1 MKQNDVGPVRILA
14 VAPYEAMAASLKK
27 SAENFPDVRLDAFTG
42 DLAEG
47 VEILK
52 SRDISL
58 YDAVLSRGGTADM
71 IRQITDLPV
80 VEIPVMIYDI
90 LRTIKL
96 AENYTDRMAVVGFPG
111 VTGNAHTLC
120 NLLRLRM
127 PIETVHSPEEIPEV
141 LDRLRRQRINTVIC
155 DAVSHRTARAAGF
168 QALLITSGER
178 SLTQAIDSAIQQGK
192 LFRRMKS
199 ENTFLRTMLQQNM
212 QQCVV
217 FDAGKDV
224 VYSFS
229 EKLPDGIA
237 AAMRRRISSIPE
249 NRELLFYH
257 QEGTTLHSIT
267 ASRFQL
273 RDRQLYLFRD
283 EPARISLRSA
293 QPGIRFYDAAE
304 CEQLLSGSFF
314 TLSGSMGTLESRLTA
329 FSDALH
335 PLVILGEEGT
345 GREQVARALYLR
357 SSLRNHPL
365 VVVDGARLNDRSW
378 NYLVENHASP
388 LGTTRTAIFFHHL
401 EELSSQRQQA
411 LLSLIE
417 EAGLARRLWLLFA
430 CEVRDGK
437 VIDAFAEKLMSRLL
451 PLTVEL
457 PSLRSRRDEIP
468 ALASVYLSNLDM
480 ELGKQVS
487 GFEPGVLEMLT
498 RFDWPGNYAQFKH
511 VLHELCVLTDGH
523 YISGTD
529 TAEILAREHGM
540 FRGVPEGPGVFASS
554 GMTLEEITRKV
565 IENTLTENKGNQSLT
580 ARQLGISRSTLWRIL
595 SADGKGGS
603 GVV

>member
-1 MKQNDVGPVRILA
+1 MNQKGIGPIRILA

-27 SAENFPDVRLDAFTG
+27 SAESFPDVVLDAFTG
-42 DLAEG
+42 DLEEG
-47 VEILK
+47 VEVLK
-52 SRDISL
+52 NRDISL
-58 YDAVLSRGGTADM
+58 YDAILSRGGTADM

-80 VEIPVMIYDI
+80 VEIPVMIYDV

-120 NLLRLRM
+120 NLLRIRM
-127 PIETVHSPEEIPEV
+127 PIETVNSPEELPDVFE
-141 LDRLRRQRINTVIC
+141 RLRRQQINTVIC

-178 SLTQAIDSAIQQGK
+178 SLTQAIGLAIQQGK

-199 ENTFLRTMLQQNM
+199 ENTLLRSMIRQNM

-217 FDAGKDV
+217 FDAEKDV
-224 VYSFS
+224 VYSFTEELS
-229 EKLPDGIA
+229 DGIV

-273 RDRQLYLFRD
+273 RDWQLYLFRD

-304 CEQLLSGSFF
+304 CEQLLAGSFF
-314 TLSGSMGTLESRLTA
+314 TLSGSMGTLGNRLTA
-329 FSDALH
+329 LANTLH
-335 PLVILGEEGT
+335 PLMILGEEGT
-345 GREQVARALYLR
+345 GREQVARALYLQ
-357 SSLRNHPL
+357 SGLRNHPL

-411 LLSLIE
+411 LLSLIG
-417 EAGLARRLWLLFA
+417 EAGLDRRLWLLFA
-430 CEVRDGK
+430 CEVRDGRI
-437 VIDAFAEKLMSRLL
+437 VDAFAEKLLSRME

-468 ALASVYLSNLDM
+468 ALASVYLL
-480 ELGKQVS
+480 
-487 GFEPGVLEMLT
+487 
-498 RFDWPGNYAQFKH
+498 
-511 VLHELCVLTDGH
+511 
-523 YISGTD
+523 
-529 TAEILAREHGM
+529 
-540 FRGVPEGPGVFASS
+540 
-554 GMTLEEITRKV
+554 
-565 IENTLTENKGNQSLT
+565 
-580 ARQLGISRSTLWRIL
+580 
-595 SADGKGGS
+595 
-603 GVV
+603 